1 MVLKGSIGTFD
12 IISIIQMVTSQQVTG
27 VLHIQGPDKKDIF
40 EILIENGMI
49 VRAAPMTEAPVRY
62 SAQRL
67 HKAGLL
73 GSGQFKVLMAG
84 IKKEDINEADI
95 PKRFSV
101 PVSSM
106 KRLILSI
113 TYESLHRMYALK
125 SGTYEFEPKKIEYD
139 PQLIEPMNTEFVLM
153 ESSRVVDEVVHSN
166 WTYRDDVV
174 FQKTAIDEKEQ
185 PKPVHQPPVTKT
197 ETKSETKSEEE
208 FIIERTAA
216 PVEVQKAA
224 EEIPEEQNK
233 TSEDIPQEHHKTTE
247 DMLLE
252 LIDGKRTV
260 GSVYFMSLLSKNEV
274 ILELGNMLKAGKIA
288 AFHVPKAQILP
299 RKTPFAAR
307 IISASK
313 TVLVLVVNIVILLTI
328 LYYSKINPLNTQ
340 EKKREVRY
348 SNLLKYIGKYQQIK
362 LTNALEIYKLEYG
375 SYPDSLKALVDR
387 HIVRSKDLTF
397 PYGSEYY
404 YTVQDGTYILIAP
417 KYAAK

>member
-1 MVLKGSIGTFD
+1 
-12 IISIIQMVTSQQVTG
+12 
-27 VLHIQGPDKKDIF
+27 
-40 EILIENGMI
+40 
-49 VRAAPMTEAPVRY
+49 
-62 SAQRL
+62 
-67 HKAGLL
+67 
-73 GSGQFKVLMAG
+73 
-84 IKKEDINEADI
+84 
-95 PKRFSV
+95 
-101 PVSSM
+101 
-106 KRLILSI
+106 
-113 TYESLHRMYALK
+113 
-125 SGTYEFEPKKIEYD
+125 
-139 PQLIEPMNTEFVLM
+139 
-153 ESSRVVDEVVHSN
+153 
-166 WTYRDDVV
+166 
-174 FQKTAIDEKEQ
+174 
-185 PKPVHQPPVTKT
+185 
-197 ETKSETKSEEE
+197 
-208 FIIERTAA
+208 
-216 PVEVQKAA
+216 
-224 EEIPEEQNK
+224 
-233 TSEDIPQEHHKTTE
+233 
-247 DMLLE
+247 MLLE

-313 TVLVLVVNIVILLTI
+313 TVLVLVVNIVILFTI

-387 HIVRSKDLTF
+387 HIVRNKDLTF

>member
-27 VLHIQGPDKKDIF
+27 VLHIQGPHKNDIF
-40 EILIENGMI
+40 EIMIENGMI
-49 VRAAPMTEAPVRY
+49 IRAVPMIETPARY
-62 SAQRL
+62 SAERL

-73 GSGQFKVLMAG
+73 GSGQFKVLIAG
-84 IKKEDINEADI
+84 IKKDDINEADI

-101 PVSSM
+101 PVESM

-166 WTYRDDVV
+166 WTYSDDVV
-174 FQKTAIDEKEQ
+174 FQKTVIHEKEQ
-185 PKPVHQPPVTKT
+185 PKPVHQPPATKT
-197 ETKSETKSEEE
+197 DTKAEEE

-216 PVEVQKAA
+216 PVEAQKAA
-224 EEIPEEQNK
+224 EEIPR
-233 TSEDIPQEHHKTTE
+233 EHHKTTE
-247 DMLLE
+247 DILLE

-260 GSVYFMSLLSKNEV
+260 GSIYFMSLMCKNEV

-299 RKTPFAAR
+299 RKTPLAAR

-313 TVLVLVVNIVILLTI
+313 TVLVLVLNIVILLTI
-328 LYYSKINPLNTQ
+328 LYYSKINPLHTQ

-375 SYPDSLKALVDR
+375 SYPESLKALVDR
-387 HIVRSKDLTF
+387 NIVRSKDLTF

-404 YTVQDGTYILIAP
+404 YTVQDGSYILIAP

>member
-27 VLHIQGPDKKDIF
+27 VLHIQGPDKNDIF
-40 EILIENGMI
+40 EIMIENGMI
-49 VRAAPMTEAPVRY
+49 IRAVPMIEAPARY

-84 IKKEDINEADI
+84 IKKGDINEADI

-113 TYESLHRMYALK
+113 TYDSLHRMYALK
-125 SGTYEFEPKKIEYD
+125 SGNYEFEPKKIEYD

-174 FQKTAIDEKEQ
+174 FQKTAINEKEQ
-185 PKPVHQPPVTKT
+185 PKPVHKPPATKT
-197 ETKSETKSEEE
+197 ETKAEEE

-233 TSEDIPQEHHKTTE
+233 TSEDVPQGHHKTTE
-247 DMLLE
+247 DILLE

-260 GSVYFMSLLSKNEV
+260 GSIYFMSLLSKNEV

-299 RKTPFAAR
+299 RKTPIAAR

-313 TVLVLVVNIVILLTI
+313 TVLILVVNIVILLTI

>member
-27 VLHIQGPDKKDIF
+27 VLHIQGTDKNDFF
-40 EILIENGMI
+40 EIMIENGMI
-49 VRAAPMTEAPVRY
+49 VRAVPMIEAPVRY

-95 PKRFSV
+95 PKRYSV

-185 PKPVHQPPVTKT
+185 PKPVHPAPAIKT
-197 ETKSETKSEEE
+197 GPKAETKAEEE
-208 FIIERTAA
+208 FVIERTAA
-216 PVEVQKAA
+216 PAEVQKAA
-224 EEIPEEQNK
+224 EEIPAETTPE
-233 TSEDIPQEHHKTTE
+233 EHHKTTE
-247 DMLLE
+247 DILLE
-252 LIDGKRTV
+252 LIDGKRNV
-260 GSVYFMSLLSKNEV
+260 GSIYFMSLLSKNEV

-288 AFHVPKAQILP
+288 VFHVPQGQILP
-299 RKTPFAAR
+299 RKTPLAAR

-313 TVLVLVVNIVILLTI
+313 TVLVLVVNIVILFTI

-387 HIVRSKDLTF
+387 HIVRGKDLTF